1 MDQNTFACQMV
12 QYQRIEENM
21 VTEVYINCFG
31 SEDAF
36 FANHLANLLQNVVD
50 GKIQHPI
57 IAQYN
62 TQLTEKCGNEITK
75 WLPSTVVPPNAELR
89 QLKKIKILDTLEG
102 YEDESSIYVVCA
114 AQRASS
120 EPKFTNVSDPIM
132 LLIANVEAII
142 TTANVPRDI
151 YLKDKKYTLIGATS
165 HKPNH
170 FIGMMACNKHKQHAI
185 IDDLF
190 KTTKGCHSISRAF
203 YLLSK

>member
-1 MDQNTFACQMV
+1 MYEC
-12 QYQRIEENM
+12 E
-21 VTEVYINCFG
+21 TECNNIKCPIKKKVYRNSYLSF
-31 SEDAF
+31 
-36 FANHLANLLQNVVD
+36 NVVD

-57 IAQYN
+57 IAQYK

-75 WLPSTVVPPNAELR
+75 WSPSTVVPLNAELR
-89 QLKKIKILDTLEG
+89 HLKKIKILDTPEG

-132 LLIANVEAII
+132 LSIANVEATI

-165 HKPNH
+165 HKPDH

-185 IDDLF
+185 IDDLL